1 MKPGANFQFSRR
13 SLMKAAGSTLFVPTF
28 LKQAFAQTQPTIPNL
43 ILLMQTNGTHQASFW
58 PTPNTWT
65 YAGGATA
72 TSAPILYPILSDTT
86 VGPLT
91 TLISG
96 TLPEEG
102 REPRW
107 RWPRLGLAR
116 SLLWHGQHR
125 RWRRAVWRRP
135 VRGPD
140 SDQEPEVLD
149 AVPEHSLR
157 DQRRELPAHQRGARV
172 VLLRDG
178 RHAYPCNTDLYGLYT
193 TTFGSLTTAPT
204 TTTPTAAS
212 TAATMAATQRLAQ
225 RKSILDTVAA
235 DLTAL
240 EGRLG
245 PAERAKVDAHLTGV
259 RDLENRLT
267 STLTTGGTSGRA
279 ASCST
284 VKPSMT
290 GVPNTGQGNEANAPE
305 LFILWMEFIAN
316 AIGCNMT
323 QILTWQAGRGGE
335 HFHYDWLNL
344 PGMAA
349 DFHNGIAHTDL
360 ANGNPPAA
368 ASSGSVMVGVAQYQ
382 ANMVLSLAKQL
393 ANFPTATG
401 TALNTSLIC
410 YGNEL
415 ATGPHGTTD
424 YPIVFIGGGAGR
436 LTKTGYTVATG
447 STVHQTL
454 GCTLENIMGMTSVG
468 FGSQPSCGTIPGL
481 AIA

>member
-43 ILLMQTNGTHQASFW
+43 VLLMQTNGTHQASFW

-96 TLPEEG
+96 LYLKKAGSPG
-102 REPRW
+102 GDGHDW
-107 RWPRLGLAR
+107 G
-116 SLLWHGQHR
+116 WHGLYSGMDNIAGGGGQFGGGPSVDQILIKNLKFTTPFPNIHCGVNAANYQLINAG
-125 RWRRAVWRRP
+125 RASFSCVTA
-135 VRGPD
+135 GT
-140 SDQEPEVLD
+140 Q
-149 AVPEHSLR
+149 
-157 DQRRELPAHQRGARV
+157 
-172 VLLRDG
+172 
-178 RHAYPCNTDLYGLYT
+178 YPCNTDIYGLYT
-193 TTFGSLTTAPT
+193 TTFANLTTAASPT
-204 TTTPTAAS
+204 TPAAS
-212 TAATMAATQRLAQ
+212 TAATMAAAQRLAQ
-225 RKSILDTVAA
+225 RKSVLDTVAA

-245 PAERAKVDAHLTGV
+245 TAERAKVDAHLTGI
-259 RDLENRLT
+259 RDFESRLT
-267 STLTTGGTSGRA
+267 STITVGGPSGRPA
-279 ASCST
+279 MCST
-284 VKPSMT
+284 VQPSML

-305 LFILWMEFIAN
+305 LFILFMQFIAN

-323 QILTWQAGRGGE
+323 QVLTWQAGRGGE

-360 ANGNPPAA
+360 TNTNPPAA

-393 ANFPTATG
+393 ATFPTATG

-424 YPIVFIGGGAGR
+424 YPIVFIGGGAGK
-436 LTKTGYTVATG
+436 LTKTGYTVATT

-454 GCTLENIMGMTSVG
+454 GCSLENIMGMTSAG
-468 FGSQPSCGTIPGL
+468 FGSQAACGPIPGL
-481 AIA
+481 ATA